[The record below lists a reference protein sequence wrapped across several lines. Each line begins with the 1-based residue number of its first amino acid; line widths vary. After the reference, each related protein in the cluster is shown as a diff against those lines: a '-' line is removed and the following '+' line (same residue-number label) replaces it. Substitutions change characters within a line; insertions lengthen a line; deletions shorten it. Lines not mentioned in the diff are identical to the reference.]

1 MIVIKI
7 RLKTYL
13 EVYMGDKKKLIDIAS
28 IQSGLSAAN
37 QREMSEAKPGFVEVV
52 CLTGNNLSENGL
64 VKLKDSEL
72 KKVYVEQS
80 RLEGHILQ
88 DQDILLMARGTNF
101 RAALL
106 KEYHLNIPSIA
117 SPNVFVIRCGE
128 KILAEVLVSFINSG
142 HGQALMD
149 EIAIG
154 STVRSLSIAGLKNLE
169 ISIPEIG
176 HQKLITSIFYANIEA
191 LTLLDKLK
199 VQQLIAVEASLQQLM
214 V

>member
-1 MIVIKI
+1 
-7 RLKTYL
+7 
-13 EVYMGDKKKLIDIAS
+13 MGDKKKLIDIAS

-88 DQDILLMARGTNF
+88 DQNILLMARGTNF

-106 KEYHLNIPSIA
+106 KEYDLNVPSIA

-128 KILAEVLVSFINSG
+128 KILPEVIVSFVNSG

-169 ISIPEIG
+169 ISVPEIE
-176 HQKLITSIFYANIEA
+176 HQKLISSIFYANIEA

-199 VQQLIAVEASLQQLM
+199 AQQLITVEASLQQLM

>member
-1 MIVIKI
+1 MSN
-7 RLKTYL
+7 
-13 EVYMGDKKKLIDIAS
+13 KKKLIDIAS

-37 QREMSEAKPGFVEVV
+37 QREMSEPETGFIEVV
-52 CLTGNNLSENGL
+52 CLTGNNLLENGL
-64 VKLKDSEL
+64 VKLTDGEL

-88 DQDILLMARGTNF
+88 DRDILLMARGTNF

-106 KEYHLNIPSIA
+106 TEYDLNVPSIA

-128 KILAEVLVSFINSG
+128 KISPEVLVSFVNSG

-169 ISIPEIG
+169 ISVPEIE
-176 HQKLITSIFYANIEA
+176 HQKLISSIFYANIEA

-199 VQQLIAVEASLQQLM
+199 AQQLITVEASLQQLM

>member
-1 MIVIKI
+1 MC
-7 RLKTYL
+7 
-13 EVYMGDKKKLIDIAS
+13 MSNKKKLIDIAS

-37 QREMSEAKPGFVEVV
+37 QREMSELETGFIEVV
-52 CLTGNNLSENGL
+52 CLTGNNLLENGL
-64 VKLKDSEL
+64 VKLTDGEL

-88 DQDILLMARGTNF
+88 DRDILLMARGTNF

-106 KEYHLNIPSIA
+106 TEYDLNVPSIA

-128 KILAEVLVSFINSG
+128 KILPEVLVSFINSG
-142 HGQALMD
+142 LGQALMD

-169 ISIPEIG
+169 ISVPEIE

-199 VQQLIAVEASLQQLM
+199 AQQLITVEASLQQLM

>member
-1 MIVIKI
+1 MSN
-7 RLKTYL
+7 
-13 EVYMGDKKKLIDIAS
+13 KKKLIDIAS

-52 CLTGNNLSENGL
+52 CLTGNNLLENGL
-64 VKLKDSEL
+64 VKLTDGEL

-88 DQDILLMARGTNF
+88 DRDILLMARGTNF

-106 KEYHLNIPSIA
+106 TEYDLNVPSIA

-128 KILAEVLVSFINSG
+128 KILPEVIVSFVNSG

-169 ISIPEIG
+169 ISVPEIE
-176 HQKLITSIFYANIEA
+176 HQKLISSIFYANIEA

-199 VQQLIAVEASLQQLM
+199 AQQLITVEASLQQLM

>member
-1 MIVIKI
+1 
-7 RLKTYL
+7 
-13 EVYMGDKKKLIDIAS
+13 MGDKKKLIDIAS

-37 QREMSEAKPGFVEVV
+37 QREMSEAKRGFIEVV

-169 ISIPEIG
+169 ISIPAT
-176 HQKLITSIFYANIEA
+176 KEA
-191 LTLLDKLK
+191 RILENHLFVINALCELVDSTLFPR
-199 VQQLIAVEASLQQLM
+199 A
-214 V
+214 

>member
-1 MIVIKI
+1 MSN
-7 RLKTYL
+7 
-13 EVYMGDKKKLIDIAS
+13 KKKLIDIAS

-37 QREMSEAKPGFVEVV
+37 QREMSEPEAGFIEVV

-64 VKLKDSEL
+64 VKLTDGEL

-88 DQDILLMARGTNF
+88 DRDILLMARGTNF

-106 KEYHLNIPSIA
+106 TEYDLNVPSIA

-128 KILAEVLVSFINSG
+128 KILPEVIVSFVNSG

-169 ISIPEIG
+169 ISIPEIE
-176 HQKLITSIFYANIEA
+176 HQKLISSIFYANIEA

-199 VQQLIAVEASLQQLM
+199 AQQLITVEASLQQLM

>member
-1 MIVIKI
+1 MSN
-7 RLKTYL
+7 
-13 EVYMGDKKKLIDIAS
+13 KKKLIDIAS

-37 QREMSEAKPGFVEVV
+37 QREMSESETGFIEVV
-52 CLTGNNLSENGL
+52 CLTGNNLLENGL
-64 VKLKDSEL
+64 VKLTDGEL

-88 DQDILLMARGTNF
+88 DRDILLMARGTNF

-106 KEYHLNIPSIA
+106 TEYDLNVPSIA

-128 KILAEVLVSFINSG
+128 KILPEVLVSFVNSG

-169 ISIPEIG
+169 ISVPEIE
-176 HQKLITSIFYANIEA
+176 HQKLISSIFYANIEA

-199 VQQLIAVEASLQQLM
+199 AQQLITVEASLQKLM